1 MIEIRK
7 IMTQRKEELLRESE
21 EKLTLKEL
29 RDKIKTRNRTYFL
42 RV

>member
-1 MIEIRK
+1 MEIKK

-29 RDKIKTRNRTYFL
+29 RDKIKTRDRTYFL

>member
-1 MIEIRK
+1 MEIKK
-7 IMTQRKEELLRESE
+7 IMTQRKKELLRESE

-29 RDKIKTRNRTYFL
+29 RDKIKTRDRTYFL